1 MDNKKCED
9 LEAAARH
16 LEIANTSLVEAV
28 RALRFHDRA
37 RFLVEMGKHLGEMAA
52 HFRERKLNAG
62 LAVAFV
68 DTRNGARAMGRSR
81 SEKKLVALAKAR
93 DAKAKN
99 DQMRKLNRELARRRG
114 VKVI

>member
-68 DTRNGARAMGRSR
+68 DTRTGARGWRLQHERWDVRVA
-81 SEKKLVALAKAR
+81 KKNSWLLQK
-93 DAKAKN
+93 
-99 DQMRKLNRELARRRG
+99 RG
-114 VKVI
+114 MQRPKTTR